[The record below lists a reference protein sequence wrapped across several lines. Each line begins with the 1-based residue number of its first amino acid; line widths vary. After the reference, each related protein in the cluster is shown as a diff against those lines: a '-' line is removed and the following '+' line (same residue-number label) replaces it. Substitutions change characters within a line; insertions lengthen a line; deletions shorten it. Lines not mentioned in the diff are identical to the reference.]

1 MVQAA
6 KGVTSNCDALVEL
19 LESIE
24 HFVGCLNIYTWI
36 PSTPTVEEMVV
47 KTLMELISILARV
60 TGSLKRQCSSES
72 VLTYVLLCSASAVE
86 LAKRFFKEIEIEAVL
101 KRLDR
106 LTQAEARATAV
117 HTLAVVHGLIQ
128 NMGEFMDGKQT
139 NPAVV
144 HRIEYPSSLGGN
156 ACIDGVRKDLSTF
169 FFWLSR
175 VNSISNWAQ
184 KSSIK

>member
-1 MVQAA
+1 MAQAA
-6 KGVTSNCDALVEL
+6 KGVISNCDALVEL

-24 HFVGCLNIYTWI
+24 HFVSRLDIYTWI
-36 PSTPTVEEMVV
+36 PSTAAVDEIVV
-47 KTLMELISILARV
+47 KILMELISILALV
-60 TGSLKRQCSSES
+60 TESLKRQCSSES
-72 VLTYVLLCSASAVE
+72 VLTCVLLCSASAVK

-128 NMGEFMDGKQT
+128 NMGEFMDGRQT
-139 NPAVV
+139 NSAVV
-144 HRIEYPSSLGGN
+144 HRIEYPFSLDRN
-156 ACIDGVRKDLSTF
+156 ASIDDVRKDLSTF
-169 FFWLSR
+169 FWLSR
-175 VNSISNWAQ
+175 VTSVSNWAQ